1 MFVSN
6 IILRL
11 RYEILFVGAQK
22 TIISATKAVAQQQRR
37 PVQQKVINQMVSQ
50 RAPGQQARTVVR
62 HVIEPSRPGQGGKQ
76 QYLS

>member
-1 MFVSN
+1 M
-6 IILRL
+6 
-11 RYEILFVGAQK
+11 FVGAQK
-22 TIISATKAVAQQQRR
+22 TIISATKAVAQQQQRR

-50 RAPGQQARTVVR
+50 RAPGQARTVVR